1 MKSKK
6 TWKRLLSVLLTVSI
20 VITTIAPS
28 TAVSAAENSSTE
40 ISVSTQDDDSTPKTT
55 VSSDDVET
63 SNADKTEDAQDT
75 SKASLEQSQ
84 SQQADNDKT
93 EGASTKAATD
103 TNLYQNGSI
112 CIYNEQQLKAIGT
125 ETQVHEGDAS
135 ADTFGTG
142 AALTN
147 EEGNTLTYAVDGSYT
162 LMNDIPLTKGSIW
175 TLPEGF
181 AGSINS
187 YEERTETSVYD
198 EKTDTIYLYNRY
210 QLALLCS
217 DNCENELVM
226 SEDYNAE
233 TVGMGQVITLA
244 DDSHLTY
251 SKNHNYVL
259 TSNFS
264 IEEVELIASTMAED
278 SSKPYPSNYEGRQYF
293 GEVVRKIGDKNYILI
308 GNEKQLEAIGTDV
321 EVTEPIWQVYWEK
334 QEYKDSLGI
343 PHKEWKIVDDDT
355 EHPTGLYYPGDADL
369 VKFDENYD
377 WSSTELYSITPGEH
391 KLGEND
397 YLDGVTSVGAEQCY
411 SYYSSKLDENGNLT
425 YAEKVDKK
433 VNIGPSGEKYTNT
446 ANYII
451 FRDIY
456 LTDDGTADG
465 ETQEWNPIEN
475 FTGTMEGR
483 LNMEEGVNA
492 TIHNVTINQGSAI
505 DQGDNSEY
513 GVGFFRNLS
522 TPYDSALSFSETP
535 IIISNITLDNV
546 QVTTSTTEIDGGFSL
561 LGIVLKA
568 TLKILGLD
576 SGLEDDPKSFATG
589 ALVGVV
595 KGNVSI
601 KDCNVTDLK
610 GISNSN
616 NWTGGLIGYCSGITK
631 YDALSGL
638 AGGVVL
644 ALSELLNAIPLLGLG
659 DLVTV
664 LLGGG
669 VLTVKNLIPIGYT
682 NATVSGCSVNYADS
696 AQITGNTYTGGLVG
710 QAVGAIMSNCKVS
723 TSGTNKVNG
732 TEYVGGFTGEASN
745 AVVSGLLS
753 SAGIDLVNFP
763 ANTVMLDSDIVGDGT
778 INVEASAEEDDTGY
792 AGGFAGSMGNSYA
805 VDCDINNLG
814 TVSGHDYVG
823 GFAGKATLGDI
834 ADIEENRGL
843 LELVQQLLSGILT
856 GDDNAQLLSLVGLR
870 PSVITGSHIGGTDI
884 TINATGNYA
893 GGMVGY
899 AGAVQISNTNELS
912 YNSEDEDSNPETTKN
927 FKRILDKNGLTYECK
942 DVANQL
948 KATTS
953 LKVTGKLNVGGVLG
967 KGTMTSV
974 SDVLSGTITA
984 ADYIRFELKDVTVDG
999 GTSGMEVTATG
1010 SDSYAG
1016 GVIGQ
1021 GIGGEIQNI
1030 TASNLKTVT
1039 GSLGAGGFAG
1049 TFGSGRLAD
1058 VGGGIDLLGLGLLEI
1073 DGLLSV
1079 ADMIKTFA
1087 NNSSISGVESGLS
1100 IKATSESGK
1109 AGGFIG
1115 YCVSGQTTNCSVD
1128 KLKEV
1133 TANSSDGK
1141 AGGFIGYAKAG
1152 DALAS
1157 VGDKIEND
1165 TLPGG
1170 IDIENL
1176 LGVISA
1182 LTPEFDQS
1190 TVAFV
1195 PNGENPQ
1202 VEADMAGGFLG
1213 DGEAVDI
1220 NYSIN
1225 HPSEG
1230 ESANASTAIS
1240 GLSNVKGYTYAG
1252 GFAGRVQPGDVAQ
1265 TGSVNL
1271 LGLLSVDQL
1280 LSVMDVAYPQIS
1292 NSSITGE
1299 DLIVIAEGKTGN
1311 VAVGDAGGYIG
1322 SGKAVTVENSNI
1334 SNVKQVSGAYHAGGY
1349 IGLMKSG
1356 TVAEA
1361 GDATGALLNSVLGAV
1376 LNVQQLASVLQMA
1389 SSQIINSKVSG
1400 IEAGMTVK
1408 AECRSDNSKANSSA
1422 MAGGFVGEMQ
1432 SGIVNNEA
1440 NKTGEQKG
1448 TAVENL
1454 LRVEGL
1460 RYAGGFGG
1468 LVKSGSVAEIGE
1480 DTTILN
1486 DIVLNDLV
1494 SLINSFIPVIQ
1505 NASVRSVANGFSVHV
1520 TGIDTEDDTK
1530 DSNAG
1535 SAGGFIGYGSGV
1547 QISYSDVDKL
1557 CNTTVK
1563 EPSDLQST
1571 DGTSYFGN
1579 ESDYSVKGYRN
1590 AGGYFGKVN
1599 AGSTA
1604 AIGGVNIFNKLI
1616 SLGSLVSALNVTIS
1630 TIEHSDVYGA
1640 VGGFNVIAS
1649 NSSGNVGKA
1658 GGFAGNALGS
1668 SIQNCNVD
1676 NFAHII
1682 GRESAGG
1689 YAGTIEP
1696 SSAADLLG
1704 DVDVLSGLIS
1714 ADNLVGVL
1722 RTFVPIIKNS
1732 ETTSVPCGGVV
1743 RADAESSDAIK
1754 RGLAGGYVGYNLG
1767 GQIKGND
1774 GEDSTIAK
1782 ECAVIRI
1789 RSVYGTE
1796 YAGGYTG
1803 LMESA
1808 NVADTGSLKLLYGLI
1823 KLDNPLTAVQAI
1835 YATEENTAVYAP
1847 LTYVDVNDWNG
1858 WVTYVG
1864 SKGPYAEEFAGKTFD
1879 KQSQLDEFLKD
1890 YTYGYD
1896 VTAGRNSVATEAVQG
1911 GAAGGYVGRMEGGTI
1926 TSATAEGLKS
1936 VNAFRSSGGFAGEMI
1951 TGDVAE
1957 VGEIELA
1964 GINISGSL
1972 PVLQTFVPVIKNST
1986 VNGYQS
1992 GAMIKSQGTAKAD
2005 PAGIAGGYVGRMIGG
2020 QIWGTEGDECSVTG
2034 LRQVDGTSYAGGYA
2048 GKIDPGSAATV
2059 DTASN
2064 QGLLNKVLKY
2074 LIGTDGSLADVLNAT
2089 ISTIRYA
2096 KVSAWNEYGIVVNAG
2111 ENSEAAGGF
2120 AGAIQGAVLGENAEN
2135 NKNDGEVKR
2144 VIEFQV
2150 NGIRSVTGGEH
2161 AGGFFGLADVASV
2174 AEISGEDKTTI
2185 LSLIKTGSIDLL
2197 DAFRTYVYNADVIGS
2212 KDGLT
2217 VTASKGEKQGSGESI
2232 VYTGNAGGFGG
2243 SLLNG
2248 SVKGSSVTNLKSVK
2262 APNYTGGFI
2271 GHGGKSGT
2279 VDADG
2284 IGIDQLLE
2292 LDAGVLDIFGSNIDD
2307 CSVTGLTEG
2316 YTVQSTNGTEEIAG
2330 GFIGNADL
2338 SRMSTNTAENLKQVY
2353 SDEIAGG
2360 FVGKTSM
2367 AYLISANVDSPLVD
2381 TILQVVNELIK
2392 ALYIDGLQES
2402 DLVDI
2407 NLPGLLKVELLND
2420 RKTLGVTLFG
2430 LKITVALSKHTGENQ
2445 TDVAIIT
2452 IGDSKIE
2459 LPCSENGV
2467 TNENG
2472 AKDEIANAGGLKIN
2486 LIKANRTKIADST
2499 VIGISVGYDVFGAG
2513 ASNDKD
2519 GKSNEGYTGGFVG
2532 YNDAGLL
2539 EGNKMEKA
2547 DTIRG
2552 FAGQIGEFS
2561 GYTDTNTS
2569 YDALKDPINIEKANT
2584 YQVYRTTDRRLTIV
2598 KKGDTVISV
2607 SDDLST
2613 QFDTI
2618 GEVCYTI
2625 NHLDVVKTHDYWQDV
2640 YMTTNIETSYV
2651 KVPIK
2656 VYVSDAQ
2663 ADLMYGVETYISTG
2677 DETAKPG
2684 EMQDPCDK
2692 TVNITI
2698 QKVWKDNDGKN
2709 IQRPTSIKVEV
2720 YRLGQNTEKEKVGD
2734 YDITGDA
2741 SSNVWSV
2748 TIPELPAVY
2757 QQEDGT
2763 YKNYTY
2769 TVKEMESQEE
2779 YITEYTKDEN
2789 GYNYVITNTHTST
2802 LVEGD
2807 SVVIDFGLPVKVN
2820 VLVNDAIQGSGT
2832 LNGIANN
2839 TKETDQEKVLDNI
2852 YKVTKED
2859 MTKASKAEGEFGIAK
2874 VLDGMIIYTP
2884 NTMEMASFDQFIYS
2898 VKTKTDTV
2906 LEETEEGNDK
2916 VSDGSDCYI
2925 YSTLTVI
2932 PATTIY
2938 YEDNVSMI
2946 TYKDA
2951 GSTENSQMLPRPD
2964 EDSAIEKGVWYT
2976 VKNEGDELQ
2985 PAENQDTDRPGIL
2998 KPGETKIEDDMD
3010 NMYGYDM
3017 DNMYGYDSNYTSEDS
3032 SDTSRTKYSNGSSK
3046 FVRVAKGKTPTATFT
3061 FTGTGFDLISLTS
3074 NKTGVIRVKVVNQ
3087 KTGKAVKS
3095 WIVDTYY
3102 GYTAEKEE
3110 DGSITWTDTTKE
3122 TENSLYQLPVIRVQE
3137 LPYGTY
3143 EVTIMPSFTKIFD
3156 HNKKGYYDFYLDAV
3170 RIYNPVNVGIEESV
3184 DNVDT
3189 EENMV
3194 IKEVYIQDQEYKPN
3208 YEQVRSI
3215 VLKNG
3220 SFEKPST
3227 EVYIDGIPK
3236 ATWSDYKEAGPSY
3249 ELYLA
3254 KGQTIAFNLTVD
3266 QIPTSVRIGAKS
3278 IRNNVEFSVGFSVN
3292 ESTTDEDSWT
3302 TYNAKSIT
3310 CNTATD
3316 LYYDITDQCVWK
3328 EVKDEKGKVSYVT
3341 AYPITITNTSDSI
3354 LSLTYL
3360 KWMNKVE

>member
-6 TWKRLLSVLLTVSI
+6 TWKKILSLLLTVSI
-20 VITTIAPS
+20 VITTIVPS
-28 TAVSAAENSSTE
+28 TAVSAAESSSTE
-40 ISVSTQDDDSTPKTT
+40 VNISTQNDDNTPQTKIRSDDAET
-55 VSSDDVET
+55 SSDQTE
-63 SNADKTEDAQDT
+63 KTDDAKET

-93 EGASTKAATD
+93 EDASTKAATD

-125 ETQVHEGDAS
+125 GTQVYEGDAS

-142 AALTN
+142 AVLTD
-147 EEGNTLTYAVDGSYT
+147 EEGNTLTYAADGSYT
-162 LMNDIPLTKGSIW
+162 LMNDIPLTKESIW

-181 AGSINS
+181 TGSFQGAEITA
-187 YEERTETSVYD
+187 EKPLYD
-198 EKTDTIYLYNRY
+198 AETDTIYVYNNY
-210 QLALLCS
+210 QLATIN
-217 DNCENELVM
+217 DPDAIKTVM
-226 SEDYNAE
+226 SNDMIASEFG
-233 TVGMGQVITLA
+233 VGQVVYTDEEKKTQLEYTA
-244 DDSHLTY
+244 D
-251 SKNHNYVL
+251 HNYVL
-259 TSNFS
+259 SKDFTEQMPEMKAAQVQ
-264 IEEVELIASTMAED
+264 EESTVQLG
-278 SSKPYPSNYEGRQYF
+278 GRDYIGQ
-293 GEVVRKIGDKNYILI
+293 VHKVIGDKDYILI
-308 GNEKQLEAIGTDV
+308 GNEQQLREIGKNTQV
-321 EVTEPIWQVYWEK
+321 SPILFSRIK
-334 QEYKDSLGI
+334 
-343 PHKEWKIVDDDT
+343 
-355 EHPTGLYYPGDADL
+355 TGLGVTFFQGYVPYYPGDADFNL
-369 VKFDENYD
+369 QSLSETGINVD
-377 WSSTELYSITPGEH
+377 ELYHDIDDFQYFSEGGVNN
-391 KLGEND
+391 KLLNPDFGNPTGL
-397 YLDGVTSVGAEQCY
+397 LDGLFKLLEKLIGGLASLVFKQELVSVTDEGKLTEDEYKDHSTLNSEY
-411 SYYSSKLDENGNLT
+411 NDLKYSSD
-425 YAEKVDKK
+425 
-433 VNIGPSGEKYTNT
+433 S
-446 ANYII
+446 NYII
-451 FRDIY
+451 FRDID
-456 LTDDGTADG
+456 LSQGDFSDKDANNKWD
-465 ETQEWNPIEN
+465 PIEN

-483 LNMEEGVNA
+483 LNMVEGVNA

-561 LGIVLKA
+561 LGIALKA
-568 TLKILGLD
+568 TLEILGLD

-638 AGGVVL
+638 AGEVVL
-644 ALSELLNAIPLLGLG
+644 ALSKLLNAIPLLGLG

-669 VLTVKNLIPIGYT
+669 VLTVQDLIPIGYT

-696 AQITGNTYTGGLVG
+696 AQITGNTYTGGLIG
-710 QAVGAIMSNCKVS
+710 QAVGAIMSDCEVS
-723 TSGTNKVNG
+723 TSGTNKVSG
-732 TEYVGGFTGEASN
+732 TDYVGGFTGEASN
-745 AVVSGLLS
+745 AVVSGVLS
-753 SAGIDLVNFP
+753 SVGIDLVDFP

-856 GDDNAQLLSLVGLR
+856 GNGNAQLLSLVGLR

-884 TINATGNYA
+884 TISATGNYA

-953 LKVTGKLNVGGVLG
+953 LKVTGKLNAGGVLG

-984 ADYIRFELKDVTVDG
+984 ADYIRFELNDVTVDG

-1049 TFGSGRLAD
+1049 TFGSGTLAS
-1058 VGGGIDLLGLGLLEI
+1058 VGGVDLLGLGLLKI

-1079 ADMIKTFA
+1079 ADMIETFA
-1087 NNSSISGVESGLS
+1087 NNSSISGVEGGLS

-1133 TANSSDGK
+1133 TANISDGK

-1376 LNVQQLASVLQMA
+1376 LNAQQLASVLQMA

-1408 AECRSDNSKANSSA
+1408 AEYRSDNSKANSSA

-1480 DTTILN
+1480 NTAILN
-1486 DIVLNDLV
+1486 GIVLNDLV

-1604 AIGGVNIFNKLI
+1604 AIGGVNIFKKLI
-1616 SLGSLVSALNVTIS
+1616 NLGSLVSALNVTIS

-1640 VGGFNVIAS
+1640 VGGFNVIAN

-1696 SSAADLLG
+1696 SSAAELLG
-1704 DVDVLSGLIS
+1704 DVNVLSGLIS

-1782 ECAVIRI
+1782 ECAAIRI

-1808 NVADTGSLKLLYGLI
+1808 NVADTGSISLLYDLI

-1835 YATEENTAVYAP
+1835 YATEENTAVYGP

-1864 SKGPYAEEFAGKTFD
+1864 SKGPYADEFAGKTFD
-1879 KQSQLDEFLKD
+1879 DQSKLDKFLKD
-1890 YTYGYD
+1890 YAYGYD
-1896 VTAGRNSVATEAVQG
+1896 VTAGRNSVATESVQG

-1964 GINISGSL
+1964 DINISGSL

-1992 GAMIKSQGTAKAD
+1992 GAIIKSQGIAEIDPETKKAD
-2005 PAGIAGGYVGRMIGG
+2005 PAGLAGGYVGRMIGG
-2020 QIWGTEGDECSVTG
+2020 QIWGTKGDECSVTG

-2059 DTASN
+2059 DTASS
-2064 QGLLNKVLKY
+2064 QGLLNQVLKY
-2074 LIGTDGSLADVLNAT
+2074 LIGTDGSLAKVLNAT
-2089 ISTIRYA
+2089 VSTIRYA

-2111 ENSEAAGGF
+2111 KDSKAAGGF
-2120 AGAIQGAVLGENAEN
+2120 AGAIQGAVLGDENETA
-2135 NKNDGEVKR
+2135 GL
-2144 VIEFQV
+2144 QV
-2150 NGIRSVTGGEH
+2150 NKIRSVTGGEH
-2161 AGGFFGLADVASV
+2161 AGGFFGLADVAAV

-2197 DAFRTYVYNADVIGS
+2197 DAFRTYIYNADVIGS
-2212 KDGLT
+2212 TDGLT

-2338 SRMSTNTAENLKQVY
+2338 SRMSTNTAEKLKQVY

-2367 AYLISANVDSPLVD
+2367 AYLVSVNVDSPLVNS
-2381 TILQVVNELIK
+2381 ILVAVNELLQK
-2392 ALYIDGLQES
+2392 VLYADELQ
-2402 DLVDI
+2402 DI
-2407 NLPGLLKVELLND
+2407 NLATINIPGVLDLKLLND
-2420 RKTLGVTLFG
+2420 GETLSLTVLGIP
-2430 LKITVALSKHTGENQ
+2430 ITVALSEKTGENE

-2459 LPCSENGV
+2459 LPCSESGV
-2467 TNENG
+2467 TNESG

-2539 EGNKMEKA
+2539 EGNKMKKA

-2613 QFDTI
+2613 QSDTI
-2618 GEVCYTI
+2618 GEVRYTI

-2640 YMTTNIETSYV
+2640 YITTTNGYAQ
-2651 KVPIK
+2651 VPIK

-2720 YRLGQNTEKEKVGD
+2720 YRLGQNTEEEKVGD
-2734 YDITGDA
+2734 YDITGDT
-2741 SSNVWSV
+2741 SSNVWSI

-2757 QQEDGT
+2757 EENGT

-2769 TVKEMESQEE
+2769 TVKEVGNQEE

-2859 MTKASKAEGEFGIAK
+2859 MTKASKAEGEFGIAE

-2998 KPGETKIEDDMD
+2998 KPGETEIED
-3010 NMYGYDM
+3010 DM
-3017 DNMYGYDSNYTSEDS
+3017 DNMYGYDSNYTSKES
-3032 SDTSRTKYSNGSSK
+3032 SDTSRTKYSNGSSA
-3046 FVRVAKGKTPTATFT
+3046 FVRVKSGETPTATFT

-3087 KTGKAVKS
+3087 KTDDTVKS

-3102 GYTAEKEE
+3102 GYTATKEA
-3110 DGSITWTDTTKE
+3110 DGSITWTDTTDE
-3122 TENSLYQLPVIRVQE
+3122 TENSLYQLPVIRAQE

-3227 EVYIDGIPK
+3227 AVYIDGIPE

-3302 TYNAKSIT
+3302 TYNAKSIK

>member
-63 SNADKTEDAQDT
+63 SNADKTEDAQET
-75 SKASLEQSQ
+75 SKASLEESQ

-93 EGASTKAATD
+93 EDASTKAATD

-125 ETQVHEGDAS
+125 GTQVYEGDAS

-142 AALTN
+142 AVLTD
-147 EEGNTLTYAVDGSYT
+147 EEGNTLTYAADGSYT

-181 AGSINS
+181 AGSFQGAEITA
-187 YEERTETSVYD
+187 EKPLYD
-198 EKTDTIYLYNRY
+198 AETDTIYVYNNY
-210 QLALLCS
+210 QLATIN
-217 DNCENELVM
+217 DPDAIKTVM
-226 SEDYNAE
+226 SNDMIASEFG
-233 TVGMGQVITLA
+233 VGQVVYTDEEKKTQLEYTA
-244 DDSHLTY
+244 D
-251 SKNHNYVL
+251 HNYVL
-259 TSNFS
+259 SKDFT
-264 IEEVELIASTMAED
+264 EQMPEMKAAQVQAESTVQLG
-278 SSKPYPSNYEGRQYF
+278 GRDY
-293 GEVVRKIGDKNYILI
+293 IGQVYKVIDGKGYILI
-308 GNEKQLEAIGTDV
+308 GNQQQLRAIGTDW
-321 EVTEPIWQVYWEK
+321 EVTEPIWKVQQRSVGL
-334 QEYKDSLGI
+334 SLT
-343 PHKEWKIVDDDT
+343 EWTVV
-355 EHPTGLYYPGDADL
+355 EGSESLYYPGDADL
-369 VKFDENYD
+369 ENGQK
-377 WSSTELYSITPGEH
+377 LYSNEESDWKKIGNFENRERIWEGGLIPELVGYTQDNYFGSKRINGSQEITYDANATNNINM
-391 KLGEND
+391 ENISSIGSPI
-397 YLDGVTSVGAEQCY
+397 YSV
-411 SYYSSKLDENGNLT
+411 D
-425 YAEKVDKK
+425 
-433 VNIGPSGEKYTNT
+433 

-456 LTDDGTADG
+456 LTSDGTADG
-465 ETQEWNPIEN
+465 ETQEWDPIEN

-492 TIHNVTINQGSAI
+492 TIHNLEINQDSAI
-505 DQGDNSEY
+505 DQSVKGGIIGNLFNTETNTEY
-513 GVGFFRNLS
+513 GVGFFRDLV
-522 TPYDSALSFSETP
+522 TKYDKDLSFNDKVISV
-535 IIISNITLDNV
+535 SNITLNNV
-546 QVTTSTTEIDGGFSL
+546 TVKTTTDKIDRTKSL
-561 LGIVLKA
+561 LGGILSG
-568 TLKILGLD
+568 TLKLLGL
-576 SGLEDDPKSFATG
+576 SGLDEDPKSLATG
-589 ALVGVV
+589 ALAGVV

-601 KDCNVTDLK
+601 TGCKVTNINE
-610 GISNSN
+610 ISNEN
-616 NWTGGLIGYCSGITK
+616 DWTGGLVGYSSGITK
-631 YDALSGL
+631 YDLLSKTAGTIANAL
-638 AGGVVL
+638 A
-644 ALSELLNAIPLLGLG
+644 ELLNVIPILGLG
-659 DLVTV
+659 DVVTI
-664 LLGGG
+664 LLNGTLG
-669 VLTVKNLIPIGYT
+669 LDKLIPIGYT
-682 NATVSGCSVNYADS
+682 NAKISDCSVSYVNSKA
-696 AQITGNTYTGGLVG
+696 ITGKQYTGGFVG
-710 QAVGAIMSNCKVS
+710 ESVGTVISDCNVS
-723 TSGTNKVNG
+723 TAGTNKVNG
-732 TEYVGGFTGEASN
+732 TDYVGGFSGKASNAVIVGALNSLGVDLLANTRVNTAMINCDITGNGTINVTASETGDGKGYAGGFVGSMRNSYAVDCDINKLGSVSGYEYVGGFTGEA
-745 AVVSGLLS
+745 
-753 SAGIDLVNFP
+753 
-763 ANTVMLDSDIVGDGT
+763 
-778 INVEASAEEDDTGY
+778 
-792 AGGFAGSMGNSYA
+792 
-805 VDCDINNLG
+805 
-814 TVSGHDYVG
+814 
-823 GFAGKATLGDI
+823 TLGDV
-834 ADIEENRGL
+834 ADISENKKL
-843 LELVQQLLSGILT
+843 LDGVGDLLAGIVSGNK
-856 GDDNAQLLSLVGLR
+856 NAQLLSLAGMR
-870 PSVITGSHIGGTDI
+870 PSVITGSRIEGTDI
-884 TINATGNYA
+884 TITAEGNYA

-899 AGAVQISNTNELS
+899 AGAVQISNTNELK
-912 YNSEDEDSNPETTKN
+912 DETKDTAKVLHELLTKN
-927 FKRILDKNGLTYECK
+927 EITYKYE

-948 KATTS
+948 KATNS
-953 LKVTGKLNVGGVLG
+953 LNVIGKLNVGGVLG

-974 SDVLSGTITA
+974 ANVLSSTVKA
-984 ADYIRFELKDVTVDG
+984 ADYMRFELKDVIVDG
-999 GTSGMEVTATG
+999 GTSGMEVTAVN
-1010 SDSYAG
+1010 DSESEDNPQKAINEDQDTDTTKNNIYAG
-1016 GVIGQ
+1016 GVIGE
-1021 GIGGEIQNI
+1021 GIGGEIQNVVV
-1030 TASNLKTVT
+1030 SNLKTVT
-1039 GSLGAGGFAG
+1039 GGLGAGGFAG
-1049 TFGSGRLAD
+1049 TFGSGTLAS
-1058 VGGGIDLLGLGLLEI
+1058 VGGVDLLGLGLLEI

-1079 ADMIKTFA
+1079 ADMIETFA
-1087 NNSSISGVESGLS
+1087 NNSSISGVEGGLS

-1115 YCVSGQTTNCSVD
+1115 YCVSGQTTNCSVE

-1133 TANSSDGK
+1133 TANVSDGK

-1165 TLPGG
+1165 KLPGG
-1170 IDIENL
+1170 IDIKNL

-1195 PNGENPQ
+1195 SNGENPQ

-1230 ESANASTAIS
+1230 ESANASTKIS

-1265 TGSVNL
+1265 TGSIDL
-1271 LGLLSVDQL
+1271 LGLLEVDQL

-1361 GDATGALLNSVLGAV
+1361 GDETGALLNSVLGAV
-1376 LNVQQLASVLQMA
+1376 LNVQQLAGVLQMA

-1400 IEAGMTVK
+1400 IETGMTVK

-1432 SGIVNNEA
+1432 SGIINNEV

-1480 DTTILN
+1480 NTAILN
-1486 DIVLNDLV
+1486 GIVLNDLI
-1494 SLINSFIPVIQ
+1494 SLINSFVPVIQ

-1604 AIGGVNIFNKLI
+1604 AIGGVNIFKKLI
-1616 SLGSLVSALNVTIS
+1616 NLGSLVSALNVTIS

-1640 VGGFNVIAS
+1640 VGGFNVIAN

-1704 DVDVLSGLIS
+1704 DVKVLSGLIS

-1808 NVADTGSLKLLYGLI
+1808 NVADTGSISLLYDLI

-1835 YATEENTAVYAP
+1835 YATEENTAVYGP

-1864 SKGPYAEEFAGKTFD
+1864 SKGPYADEFAGKTFD
-1879 KQSQLDEFLKD
+1879 DQSKLDKFLKD
-1890 YTYGYD
+1890 YAYGYD

-1957 VGEIELA
+1957 VGKIKLVD
-1964 GINISGSL
+1964 IDILDSL

-1992 GAMIKSQGTAKAD
+1992 GAIIKSQGIAEIDPETKKAD
-2005 PAGIAGGYVGRMIGG
+2005 PAGLAGGYVGRMIGG

-2059 DTASN
+2059 DTASS
-2064 QGLLNKVLKY
+2064 QGLLNQVLKY
-2074 LIGTDGSLADVLNAT
+2074 LIGTDGSLAKVLNAT
-2089 ISTIRYA
+2089 VSTIRYA

-2111 ENSEAAGGF
+2111 KDSKAAGGF
-2120 AGAIQGAVLGENAEN
+2120 AGAIQGAVLGDENETA
-2135 NKNDGEVKR
+2135 GL
-2144 VIEFQV
+2144 QV
-2150 NGIRSVTGGEH
+2150 NKIRSVTGGEH
-2161 AGGFFGLADVASV
+2161 AGGFFGLADVAAV

-2197 DAFRTYVYNADVIGS
+2197 DAFRTYIYNADVIGS
-2212 KDGLT
+2212 TDGLT

-2292 LDAGVLDIFGSNIDD
+2292 LDAGVLDIFGSHIDN
-2307 CSVTGLTEG
+2307 CSVAGLTEG

-2338 SRMSTNTAENLKQVY
+2338 SRMSTNTAEKLKQVY

-2367 AYLISANVDSPLVD
+2367 AYLVSVNVDSPLVNS
-2381 TILQVVNELIK
+2381 ILVAVNGLLQKVLYADEL
-2392 ALYIDGLQES
+2392 QS
-2402 DLVDI
+2402 I
-2407 NLPGLLKVELLND
+2407 NLAEIKIPGVLDLKLLSDE
-2420 RKTLGVTLFG
+2420 KTLSLTVLGIP
-2430 LKITVALSKHTGENQ
+2430 ITVALSKHTGENQ

-2459 LPCSENGV
+2459 LPCTKEGI
-2467 TNENG
+2467 TNTDS
-2472 AKDEIANAGGLKIN
+2472 AKDKIAQAGGVKIE
-2486 LIKANRTKIADST
+2486 LIKANRTKIEKST
-2499 VIGISVGYDVFGAG
+2499 VTGISVGYDVFGGG

-2519 GKSNEGYTGGFVG
+2519 GISDKGYAGGFAG
-2532 YNDAGLL
+2532 YNHAGLL
-2539 EGNKMEKA
+2539 EENHMIKA
-2547 DTIRG
+2547 DTVRG
-2552 FAGQIGEFS
+2552 TANKIGEFS
-2561 GYTDTNTS
+2561 GCTNTDTS
-2569 YDALKDPINIEKANT
+2569 YDALEDPTNIEKANT
-2584 YQVYRTTDRRLTIV
+2584 YQVYRTTDQRLTVV
-2598 KKGDTVISV
+2598 KKGDIVISRV
-2607 SDDLST
+2607 VNTLSDQSG
-2613 QFDTI
+2613 TI
-2618 GEVCYTI
+2618 GEICHTI
-2625 NHLDVVKTHDYWQDV
+2625 NHLETIDSHDEWQDV
-2640 YMTTNIETSYV
+2640 YMTTNTETSYV

-2720 YRLGQNTEKEKVGD
+2720 YRLGQNTEEENVGE

-2769 TVKEMESQEE
+2769 TVKEVGSQEE

-2820 VLVNDAIQGSGT
+2820 VLANDAIQGSGT
-2832 LNGIANN
+2832 LTGVS
-2839 TKETDQEKVLDNI
+2839 KGVLDNI
-2852 YKVTKED
+2852 YKVLDSDVTEELNKDNKDEEGWTK
-2859 MTKASKAEGEFGIAK
+2859 GYFGRAT
-2874 VLDGMIIYTP
+2874 VVDGTITYEPT
-2884 NTMEMASFDQFIYS
+2884 TMEMDSFDQFTYS
-2898 VKTKTDTV
+2898 VKTATNTV
-2906 LEETEEGNDK
+2906 NEAN
-2916 VSDGSDCYI
+2916 GSDCYI

-2938 YEDNVSMI
+2938 YEDNAGMI
-2946 TYKDA
+2946 VYAHGKD
-2951 GSTENSQMLPRPD
+2951 GLNEGN
-2964 EDSAIEKGVWYT
+2964 GVWR
-2976 VKNEGDELQ
+2976 ELQ
-2985 PAENQDTDRPGIL
+2985 GGTEASDQNTDRPGIA
-2998 KPGETKIEDDMD
+2998 KPTAEKIANDMD
-3010 NMYGYDM
+3010 NI
-3017 DNMYGYDSNYTSEDS
+3017 YGYDSNYTSNDS
-3032 SDTSRTKYSNGSSK
+3032 TSKTKYSNGSSHVVTVGNGNSTLK
-3046 FVRVAKGKTPTATFT
+3046 KGTAPTASFT
-3061 FTGTGFDLISLTS
+3061 FTGTGFDVISVT
-3074 NKTGVIRVKVVNQ
+3074 NKNTGLVYVKVEKKVE
-3087 KTGKAVKS
+3087 GKENNDGFVEEKN
-3095 WIVDTYY
+3095 WTVDTYY
-3102 GYTAEKEE
+3102 GYAIENDAEGNPELVISPPKE
-3110 DGSITWTDTTKE
+3110 DNT
-3122 TENSLYQLPVIRVQE
+3122 LYQIPVIRFKD
-3137 LPYGTY
+3137 LDYGTY
-3143 EVTIMPSFTKIFD
+3143 RVTITPTYSRFFD
-3156 HNKKGYYDFYLDAV
+3156 HNKKEEETYDFYLDAV
-3170 RIYNPVNVGIEESV
+3170 RIYNPAGIDESLKS
-3184 DNVDT
+3184 
-3189 EENMV
+3189 EV
-3194 IKEVYIQDQEYKPN
+3194 IKDVYVQDGEYDPEYREIRDIALDDLNVEDKKF
-3208 YEQVRSI
+3208 RA
-3215 VLKNG
+3215 
-3220 SFEKPST
+3220 PST
-3227 EVYIDGIPK
+3227 DVYIDGMSN
-3236 ATWSDYKEAGPSY
+3236 ANYKEYKEVGPSH
-3249 ELYLA
+3249 ELYL
-3254 KGQTIAFNLTVD
+3254 KSGQRIALTLKATEIPSSVKIGLKSIQQSVKLTVGL
-3266 QIPTSVRIGAKS
+3266 SVYE
-3278 IRNNVEFSVGFSVN
+3278 NNVWN
-3292 ESTTDEDSWT
+3292 
-3302 TYNAKSIT
+3302 TYRKKEMI

-3316 LYYDITDQCVWK
+3316 LYYDITDQCEW
-3328 EVKDEKGKVSYVT
+3328 VKDENGEGYVT
-3341 AYPITITNTSDSI
+3341 KYPVTIENISDNSKSI
-3354 LSLTYL
+3354 LSLTYIKYTHSL
-3360 KWMNKVE
+3360 DES